1 MSTSNPWPRLALTLL
16 LMGLIVY
23 ASPGA
28 YAAGA
33 ADALPREPG
42 AGIRVQGVG
51 EVAVNPDLARVH
63 LEVRREGADATELMR
78 ALDAVVAAVLERA
91 RAEGVDERDV
101 VAAAVSLYPRQRQ
114 EGDAM
119 IQDGVIASRSMSV
132 TVRNLDRLPG
142 FVNAV
147 IGLGING
154 INGIELDVADRAAH
168 EQAALDRAID
178 AARQEAARVAGR
190 FGVAAGTLLSAD
202 TAGAAGPGPFLRM
215 EALATAAP
223 NSFAPGTLRIRR
235 EVIARFAIA
244 PPPG

>member
-1 MSTSNPWPRLALTLL
+1 MSFSTRWPRLTILLLGLIISALTNTLAA
-16 LMGLIVY
+16 
-23 ASPGA
+23 AST
-28 YAAGA
+28 
-33 ADALPREPG
+33 DAVQREPG

-51 EVAVNPDLARVH
+51 EVAVTPDLARVH

-101 VAAAVSLYPRQRQ
+101 IAAAVSLYPRQRQ

-119 IQDGVIASRSMSV
+119 IQDGVIASRSMTV
-132 TVRNLDRLPG
+132 TVRHLERLPG

-178 AARQEAARVAGR
+178 AATQEAARVAGR
-190 FGVAAGTLLSAD
+190 FGVAAGVLLAAD
-202 TAGAAGPGPFLRM
+202 TAGGSGPGPFMRM
-215 EALATAAP
+215 EALAAAP